1 MKRYKYIIV
10 VLSVIVFVILGIL
23 IYANFFEEQI
33 IFSLFGDKEITL
45 YEGSEYVEY
54 GYVAVLEN
62 GENLNKK
69 VKVTIFNI
77 FRTFI

>member
-54 GYVAVLEN
+54 GY
-62 GENLNKK
+62 
-69 VKVTIFNI
+69 FN
-77 FRTFI
+77 FFI